1 MFWSKP
7 EGPHQIIFFLVSSQ
21 TALHNF
27 WSILQSKW
35 GKTLYHSSPS
45 TQPLKPLTMV
55 WQDSEVWLKRLSST
69 KLETVIALSS
79 AKERKK
85 KPAVNIVSFIFGAPC
100 SPIHKEPLS
109 PSSSIRGS
117 QPFDVLTFV
126 QTYLPPQ
133 ALGACPC
140 CWFGSF
146 SSLTLTSKQ
155 WKTPVSQ
162 HQTSSSFLWHF

>member
-7 EGPHQIIFFLVSSQ
+7 EGPHQIIIFLVSSQ

-117 QPFDVLTFV
+117 QLWCVDLCTNLPSPSSPWSLSLLLIWFLLLPYSHK
-126 QTYLPPQ
+126 QTVKN
-133 ALGACPC
+133 
-140 CWFGSF
+140 
-146 SSLTLTSKQ
+146 TSI
-155 WKTPVSQ
+155 TASD
-162 HQTSSSFLWHF
+162 